1 MPSSTLC
8 GESPSPT
15 LTFVFQCTP
24 IDLIWR
30 KTFGERHCIPLVRRL
45 VLAASSII
53 LDVMV
58 LTMPWPMV
66 WQLKISKR
74 QKWLVIGIFM
84 LDAIVIAAAIGKC

>member
-1 MPSSTLC
+1 MHILNFMW
-8 GESPSPT
+8 GIVFT

-24 IDLIWR
+24 IDPAWR
-30 KTFGERHCIPLVRRL
+30 KTFGERRCVPLVRNL
-45 VLAASSII
+45 VLAVLSII

-74 QKWLVIGIFM
+74 QKWLAIGISCS
-84 LDAIVIAAAIGKC
+84 APCK